1 MPTANVNLLAVLV
14 AAVLTIVLGAVWY
27 SPVLFAKQWM
37 HAHGYTPEKV
47 EEMKRRGGVRAYA
60 VSFVCYLVMAYVVGL
75 LVSYTQA
82 AGVVQ
87 GVWLGV
93 LARLGFA
100 AALGLTGNMF
110 SDKPIAVWVIDAGYQ
125 LAQLLV
131 MSIVLTLWRC
141 RPPYSAACLP

>member
-14 AAVLTIVLGAVWY
+14 AAVLTIALGAVWY

-60 VSFVCYLVMAYVVGL
+60 VSFLCYLVMAYVVGL

-82 AGVVQ
+82 TGVVQ
-87 GVWLGV
+87 GVWLGF
-93 LARLGFA
+93 LAGLGFA
-100 AALGLTGNMF
+100 AALGLTRDKF
-110 SDKPIAVWVIDAGYQ
+110 SGKPIAVGGIYPGY
-125 LAQLLV
+125 
-131 MSIVLTLWRC
+131 
-141 RPPYSAACLP
+141 PAA

>member
-47 EEMKRRGGVRAYA
+47 EEMKRRGVVRAYA
-60 VSFVCYLVMAYVVGL
+60 GSFLGYLVMAYGVGL

-82 AGVVQ
+82 TGVVQ
-87 GVWLGV
+87 GGGLGV
-93 LARLGFA
+93 LAGLGVA
-100 AALGLTGNMF
+100 GTLGLSRDM
-110 SDKPIAVWVIDAGYQ
+110 
-125 LAQLLV
+125 
-131 MSIVLTLWRC
+131 VLCKAT
-141 RPPYSAACLP
+141 